1 MNEVNANTRPEVET
15 TLTQDVRALLRFW
28 LRGWRGLTVL
38 GFVGVVAG
46 LWLGWSSL
54 VAAGFAP
61 LLLGVLPC
69 IAMCAL
75 GLCMRRGGRSSH
87 NAQNGKSRTASAT
100 SAANQTK
107 ESRIDEMT
115 GNNRKERNDRNYLE
129 NDR

>member
-1 MNEVNANTRPEVET
+1 MNEANANTRPKVET
-15 TLTQDVRALLRFW
+15 TLTQDVRALLRYW

-38 GFVGVVAG
+38 GLAGVTAG

-75 GLCMRRGGRSSH
+75 GLCMNRGGRSSH
-87 NAQNGKSRTASAT
+87 DAQNGKSGTASAA
-100 SAANQTK
+100 SASSQTK
-107 ESRIDEMT
+107 DSRNDDMT
-115 GNNRKERNDRNYLE
+115 GNNRKERNE
-129 NDR
+129 